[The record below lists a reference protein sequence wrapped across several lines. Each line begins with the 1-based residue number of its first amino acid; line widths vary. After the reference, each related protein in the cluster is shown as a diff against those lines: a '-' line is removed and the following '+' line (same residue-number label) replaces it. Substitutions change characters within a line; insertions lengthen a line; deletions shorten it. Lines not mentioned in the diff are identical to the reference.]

1 MPMTKGPWTTQ
12 IGTLPIIHRRNNG
25 GEADTFHAAL
35 RREGP
40 PPFEFICRLD
50 FGYGKDCD
58 EANAQAI
65 AALPELIEA
74 SEAVLER
81 FLRTFDDR
89 NSVNWFFYSE
99 MASLRDALI
108 KAGITT

>member
-1 MPMTKGPWTTQ
+1 MPMTPGSWYLTKEHLGIQGPDA
-12 IGTLPIIHRRNNG
+12 HR
-25 GEADTFHAAL
+25 
-35 RREGP
+35 
-40 PPFEFICRLD
+40 ICANPN
-50 FGYGKDCD
+50 GYGANYPDRWNW
-58 EANAQAI
+58 EANARAI
-65 AALPELIEA
+65 AALPDLIEA